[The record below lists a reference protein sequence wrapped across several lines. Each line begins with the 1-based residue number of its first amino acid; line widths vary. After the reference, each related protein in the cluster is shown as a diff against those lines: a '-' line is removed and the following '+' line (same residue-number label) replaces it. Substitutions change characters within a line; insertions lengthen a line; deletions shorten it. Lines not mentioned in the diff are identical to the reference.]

1 MCPSASLG
9 STGTKTPGK
18 NSRLRFGILAQGLFP
33 FRIPERPDV
42 LGKGK
47 GEVDIWGILWGRSH
61 MELHPREF
69 GDWGMAVMEWG
80 WINGF
85 GNSRNSSGA
94 WSWNFGMCQGR
105 RTWIPGFPGS
115 AGKEGIEILLGS
127 ALPLPSAPQGK
138 PFNPSPWCSE
148 NWAALGFWGWFGIF
162 GAGLGFSELVQIF
175 QG

>member
-9 STGTKTPGK
+9 STGMKTPGK

-42 LGKGK
+42 LGRGK
-47 GEVDIWGILWGRSH
+47 GEVNIWGILWGRSH

-69 GDWGMAVMEWG
+69 GDWGMAAMEWG

-85 GNSRNSSGA
+85 GNSRNSSRA

-105 RTWIPGFPGS
+105 RTWIPGFPGLV
-115 AGKEGIEILLGS
+115 GKEGIEILLGS
-127 ALPLPSAPQGK
+127 ALPLPQGK
-138 PFNPSPWCSE
+138 PFNPSPWRWG